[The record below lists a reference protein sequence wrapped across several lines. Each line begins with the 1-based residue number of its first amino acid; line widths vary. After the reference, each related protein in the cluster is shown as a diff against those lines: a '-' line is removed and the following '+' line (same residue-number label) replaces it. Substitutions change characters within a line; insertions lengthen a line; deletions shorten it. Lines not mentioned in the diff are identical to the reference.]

1 MAVVVEFPLT
11 RDQRRAKE
19 QLRKVMREFNEAV
32 KFAAKI
38 GLVVEVSLVTAY
50 ATYSAKP
57 LQYVNVGA
65 NIPGY
70 VPPPDIEL
78 F

>member
-11 RDQRRAKE
+11 HDQRLAKE
-19 QLRKVMREFNEAV
+19 RLHQAMREFNEAV

-38 GLVVEVSLVTAY
+38 GLEVEVSLVTAY

-57 LQYVNVGA
+57 LNWVTVAA

-70 VPPPDIEL
+70 VPPSDIEL